1 MKSSDFNI
9 EDTHVTNLNRLEK
22 LFMLTMIACLWCYKV
37 GDYIHTQIR
46 PIKIKKHQRK
56 AVSIIK
62 YGLDYI
68 AECLLSGFNKLNVNY
83 YSFCHVHRSYI

>member
-1 MKSSDFNI
+1 MKSSGFNI

-46 PIKIKKHQRK
+46 PIKIKKH
-56 AVSIIK
+56 
-62 YGLDYI
+62 
-68 AECLLSGFNKLNVNY
+68 
-83 YSFCHVHRSYI
+83 